1 MSDGTGD
8 ALVRQVV
15 EEWYADR
22 EILIGAIVLK
32 LIKVKADERLRCEL
46 IVSRMF
52 DGCWEDGS
60 AVEMLKAIHDGRG

>member
-32 LIKVKADERLRCEL
+32 LIEVKAAERLRCET
-46 IVSRMF
+46 IMSRMF
-52 DGCWEDGS
+52 EACR
-60 AVEMLKAIHDGRG
+60 VEMLKAIHDG